1 MPDHPPVLTAAHVR
15 ALAPLAVLADPRDLR
30 DRGLEAVADAV
41 AAGRRRAAAL
51 EPGSPDVEVAGRD
64 AGLEPWRVRALD
76 WLLREEPSARDAFFS
91 LGELL
96 LLGAPAAGLDEAAA
110 WGSSDPLT
118 TGLRLR
124 LPGPR
129 PLDELA
135 GRAPEA
141 AMAERFVDLP
151 LRVALHLRERR
162 LPASLGPAVVGRL
175 LPDLFAE
182 AQPLAPDDRFGLD
195 AWVRGLTTERLDDA
209 VASLVGN
216 GPLQPARGTR

>member
-1 MPDHPPVLTAAHVR
+1 M
-15 ALAPLAVLADPRDLR
+15 
-30 DRGLEAVADAV
+30 
-41 AAGRRRAAAL
+41 
-51 EPGSPDVEVAGRD
+51 
-64 AGLEPWRVRALD
+64 
-76 WLLREEPSARDAFFS
+76 LREEPEARDAFFS

-96 LLGAPAAGLDEAAA
+96 LLGARGATLEEAAA
-110 WGSSDPLT
+110 WGAPDPLT
-118 TGLRLR
+118 AGLGLR

-129 PLDELA
+129 SLDELA
-135 GRAPEA
+135 GRSPEA
-141 AMAERFVDLP
+141 ALAERFVDLP

-195 AWVRGLTTERLDDA
+195 AWVRGLTADRLDDA

-216 GPLQPARGTR
+216 GPLQPAPAGGTR